1 MKYNIQCDFVFT
13 VSTVLFL
20 GINWLCIYCICI
32 KLFLTDSIPKLL
44 PFSVFTTCLVCAQTP
59 ETGKSESARVRKF
72 VSAPRNKKQTEDTTK
87 VTPNKP
93 PPKINVISKTVL
105 QITLAAKWLVKLSI
119 TSPKQQRRPM
129 PSLMSVSSTVCI
141 AQCSAPRNKKLFEN
155 HRYCSDIL
163 TDSALYIMSD
173 STFSCL
179 TWHTHVWLG
188 ALMSDLAL

>member
-1 MKYNIQCDFVFT
+1 MD
-13 VSTVLFL
+13 
-20 GINWLCIYCICI
+20 
-32 KLFLTDSIPKLL
+32 DH
-44 PFSVFTTCLVCAQTP
+44 LVYT
-59 ETGKSESARVRKF
+59 
-72 VSAPRNKKQTEDTTK
+72 
-87 VTPNKP
+87 TPNKP

-129 PSLMSVSSTVCI
+129 PSLMSISSTVCI

-188 ALMSDLAL
+188 ALMSDLALLCLTRQTYVWLGAFMSDLALSCLTWRSNV